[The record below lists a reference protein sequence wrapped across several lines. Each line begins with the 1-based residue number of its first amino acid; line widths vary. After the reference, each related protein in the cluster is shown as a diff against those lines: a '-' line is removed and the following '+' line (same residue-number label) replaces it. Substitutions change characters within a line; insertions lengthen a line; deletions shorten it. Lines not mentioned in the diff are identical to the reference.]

1 METLPP
7 CVLHHGVC
15 PVDWKTAG
23 TGSCGPT
30 DLDPRAVWAQEQAGF
45 QRYQFF
51 LLVAITLRALQQMEG
66 GNPQDEIPLEVR
78 SELQLVGLNLG
89 LNLPSVPALYKCELP
104 RGGSPDATAFGT
116 EHRPA

>member
-7 CVLHHGVC
+7 CVLHHVAC

-45 QRYQFF
+45 QKYQFF

-66 GNPQDEIPLEVR
+66 GNPQDESPLEAR

-89 LNLPSVPALYKCELP
+89 LNLPSVPALYKCEVT
-104 RGGSPDATAFGT
+104 RGVPLDATSSGT
-116 EHRPA
+116 ERRPA